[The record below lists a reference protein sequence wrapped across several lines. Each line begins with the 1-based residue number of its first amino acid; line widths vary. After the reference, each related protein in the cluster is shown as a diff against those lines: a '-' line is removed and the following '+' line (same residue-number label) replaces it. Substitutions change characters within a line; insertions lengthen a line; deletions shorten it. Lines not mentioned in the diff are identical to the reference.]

1 MNDITIKSNASLDD
15 VLAFINDYILR
26 NRGASIS
33 ENDCIA
39 DKSNLDSFG
48 MMELFLELD
57 EEYGCFDFNE
67 LDKKENNFDY
77 GIQTPT
83 TIHER
88 ILSCI

>member
-1 MNDITIKSNASLDD
+1 MNNEQENNVSIED
-15 VLAFINDYILR
+15 VLYFINDYISR
-26 NRGASIS
+26 NRGTVIVES
-33 ENDCIA
+33 DCIS
-39 DKSNLDSFG
+39 KNSNLDSFG

-57 EEYGCFDFNE
+57 EEYGCFDFND